1 ELTLGI
7 DKYDDRLL
15 ENTLGKLALSEF
27 RDKHPAS
34 LSGGQKQR
42 VTIGASLL
50 KKSEI
55 LFFDEPTSGLDYYS
69 MIRVSGLIQELA
81 HSGAIV
87 FIVSHD
93 FEFIMHSCT
102 KIFDLDAA
110 EGERLLNVSKD
121 YMRKLAERYFA

>member
-1 ELTLGI
+1 MM
-7 DKYDDRLL
+7 
-15 ENTLGKLALSEF
+15 
-27 RDKHPAS
+27 
-34 LSGGQKQR
+34 R
-42 VTIGASLL
+42 VIS
-50 KKSEI
+50 
-55 LFFDEPTSGLDYYS
+55 
-69 MIRVSGLIQELA
+69 LIQELA
-81 HSGAIV
+81 HSGTIA